1 MHELLRRGIPVL
13 KAASLRRPFDG
24 GDLRDA
30 AVVSCVELRDRL
42 VVSTLATTHTA
53 ESTNIVILIGSP
65 VNSLNRR

>member
-42 VVSTLATTHTA
+42 VVSTLATTHA
-53 ESTNIVILIGSP
+53 ADPTNIGILIGSS